1 METITLEQFEAM
13 RAEIKGELKPLIGKP
28 ITFDKKLWRID
39 DFSIEDGSIKIDC
52 TYYDGRN
59 FIEGEGSIIEFELD
73 DLIENIRV
81 SIPKVIALN
90 EAERAGLN
98 NE

>member
-1 METITLEQFEAM
+1 MEKSTLEQFEAM
-13 RAEIKGELKPLIGKP
+13 RAKAKEELKVLIGKP
-28 ITFDKKLWRID
+28 VTVDEKLYRID
-39 DFSIEDGSIKIDC
+39 DFAVEDGAIKIDC

-73 DLIENIRV
+73 DLIQNIRA

-90 EAERAGLN
+90 EAERAELN